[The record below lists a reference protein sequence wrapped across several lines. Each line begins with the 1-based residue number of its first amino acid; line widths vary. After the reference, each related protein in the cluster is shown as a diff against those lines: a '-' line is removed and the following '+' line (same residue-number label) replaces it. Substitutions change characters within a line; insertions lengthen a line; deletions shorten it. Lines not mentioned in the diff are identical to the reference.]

1 MCVQDIG
8 GCNTSPVEG
17 ADPGDNALVY
27 MCSALSREDGTF
39 VFPSLAS
46 GEYTVVS
53 RKQTKAVTISNPT

>member
-1 MCVQDIG
+1 M
-8 GCNTSPVEG
+8 SPVEG
-17 ADPGDNALVY
+17 ADSGDSSLIY

-53 RKQTKAVTISNPT
+53 FFCINQKKAVVLSNRA